1 MHGLLIQKSLPRFQD
16 FRSTPQRVLS
26 PVRQQEYIQPLSFT
40 VWANNSA
47 GDISTTISITVQDE
61 AADISYAG
69 SPFTFTKNSLVSGA
83 TPTNVG
89 GAPDAWAI
97 DPEISTTIPGLS
109 FNTATGAITGTPT
122 GIHSAAMFTVW
133 ANNSAGDISTTISIT
148 VNDIAP
154 VFTYTSLEV
163 TLTNNTATTRSPIST
178 GGAVTSW
185 EFIGTEPL
193 GLDFEGGNGTIWGT
207 PIAVQSKTQYW
218 IWGNNSGGQHLVYM
232 NITISDVPVSLSYAS
247 DNYNL
252 TRGITMVTPISPV
265 YTGIVDIWGI
275 EPSPTLV
282 GLSWDSSTGVI
293 SGTPNIN
300 MTRTEYTVW
309 ANNTGDDVSHKFNIT
324 INEPIVTLVYAPASE
339 IFVRGTPI
347 TNWNPTV
354 TGGNVETWGIEP
366 LITSTGLSF
375 VNGVISGTPTIN
387 MTQTDFVVWANT
399 TGGPSNF
406 TITITINEPIV
417 TLAYS
422 PTSQTFVRNNAITEW
437 HPTVTGGNVETWG
450 IHPPITSTGLSFVN
464 GVISGTPTINMTQ
477 TQYVVWANTTGGQT
491 NFTISIT
498 IDEPGVILEY
508 NPENVTVTIGDPMT
522 ALSPLVSNGTV
533 EEWSIYP
540 ELDNGLDFAN
550 GIISGTPTS
559 IQSKQ
564 TYKIWANNTGGKTY
578 HDINIT
584 ILDIAPEISYSLES
598 IVLTNDTVSSD
609 LPLNPTNLGGPV
621 VTWSIT
627 PDLSLGLSF
636 DPATGVISGTPIEV
650 IAVRI
655 YTVTATNTGG
665 PITVDIEI
673 TVLDQVPMIAY
684 VPSDEIL
691 LYNSSVLNMVPESTG
706 GAITG
711 WSITPEPSAGLFFDA
726 STGAFSGTPTET
738 RIRTVYEITA
748 TNDVGSMTVSV
759 NITVEDLNYNLSL
772 GPVYLL
778 INEEMLSLEPTST
791 LSDAVYEVSPDLPD
805 GLFLG
810 ESNGTIWGTPTV
822 GMPLKNFTIYANS
835 SLFNDVL
842 EIQIGVLEDSDSDG
856 MPNQLPLDYNPLGGL
871 TEDSDDDGDGFSDAE
886 ESDCVSDTLDAD
898 SAPSDL
904 DGDSI
909 CDALDD
915 DIDGDGLLNDDETNT
930 STYVDE
936 NDTGTDPRNADTDG
950 DGVCDGPVA
959 PALPV
964 DSCEAG
970 PDAFPNDAAAS
981 IDTDGDGMPDEL
993 DGVSTTGLIED
1004 LDDDNDTWTDLD
1016 EAACGSTNPTSALDT
1031 PLDGDDDGIC
1041 DVLDEKILGY
1051 AMNDQEGAIF
1061 EGYVNQL
1068 NFTILPN
1075 LTGMDAVTWTIV
1087 PALPVGLDF
1096 NGMMARSGSNGII
1109 SGIPTEASAM
1119 TNYTVYANNSQ
1130 TSVQFTF
1137 ALTILADTDGDG
1149 LPNGNSTTGLETD
1162 FDDDNDGILDSKE
1175 LTCGSDPLDADSG
1188 QNDWVAVCLDTNDKD
1203 DDKFFSVVWCFPCL
1217 LILLLMFL
1225 IPLFLM
1231 RSSLEVVGP
1240 EPVNTTAV
1248 PHFLSGLGTKDDP
1261 FVLKSVMGL
1270 KPGGRAETREVVSIA
1285 HMTPEIEVNL
1295 LDLTESDNDKR
1306 FKMFEFNDGSEAS
1319 VDRLKADQEGGLR
1332 IRLVFDDSINPTSD
1346 GGVYKGLIKLGMASV
1361 YFSWTVS
1368 IEGQKKVN
1376 TEDKAGKAA
1385 GLNIPQAMT
1394 KMKAQADAEAQ
1405 AAAEIQAQAEV
1416 DAKAAKEVKAQADAD
1431 AQAAKEVK
1439 AQADADAQAAKEVK
1453 AQAEADGKAVAK
1465 KLEELER
1472 IAKRAK
1478 DIDFATLGVAS
1489 ASESDDLQM
1498 IKGVGPFIAEKLNAL
1513 GIFTFEQVG
1522 NMTAEIEEQVNVAI
1536 EFFPGRIKRDD
1547 WAGQAKQLSK
1557 N

>member
-1 MHGLLIQKSLPRFQD
+1 M
-16 FRSTPQRVLS
+16 
-26 PVRQQEYIQPLSFT
+26 
-40 VWANNSA
+40 
-47 GDISTTISITVQDE
+47 
-61 AADISYAG
+61 
-69 SPFTFTKNSLVSGA
+69 SGA

-122 GIHSAAMFTVW
+122 GVHSAATFTVW

-207 PIAVQSKTQYW
+207 PIAVQSKTQYL
-218 IWGNNSGGQHLVYM
+218 IWGNNSGGQLLVYM
-232 NITISDVPVSLSYAS
+232 NITITDVPVSLSYTS

-252 TRGITMVTPISPV
+252 TRAVTMTTPISPV
-265 YTGIVDIWGI
+265 YTGIVDTWGI
-275 EPSPTLV
+275 EPSPALA

-300 MTRTEYTVW
+300 MTRTEYTLW
-309 ANNTGDDVSHKFNIT
+309 ANNTGSDVSHKFNIT
-324 INEPIVTLVYAPASE
+324 INEPIVTLVYTPASE
-339 IFVRGTPI
+339 TFVRGTTI
-347 TNWNPTV
+347 TNWLPTV

-366 LITSTGLSF
+366 SIAGTGLSF

-387 MTQTDFVVWANT
+387 MTQADYIVWANT
-399 TGGPSNF
+399 TGGETNF
-406 TITITINEPIV
+406 TISITINEPIV
-417 TLAYS
+417 TLVYTPAS
-422 PTSQTFVRNNAITEW
+422 ETFVRGTTITNW
-437 HPTVTGGNVETWG
+437 LPTVTGGNVETWG
-450 IHPPITSTGLSFVN
+450 IEPSIAGTGLSFVN
-464 GVISGTPTINMTQ
+464 GVISGTPNINMTQ
-477 TQYVVWANTTGGQT
+477 ADYIVWANTTGGET

-498 IDEPGVILEY
+498 IDEPGVILVY
-508 NPENVTVTIGDPMT
+508 NPENVTVTIGDPMI
-522 ALSPLVSNGTV
+522 ALTPLVSNGTV
-533 EEWSIYP
+533 EEWTIYP

-559 IQSKQ
+559 IQSKL
-564 TYKIWANNTGGKTY
+564 TYRIWANNTGGNTY
-578 HDINIT
+578 HEVNIT
-584 ILDIAPEISYSLES
+584 ILDIVPEISYNLVS
-598 IVLTNDTVSSD
+598 IVLTNDTQSSE
-609 LPLNPTNLGGPV
+609 LPLSPSNLGGPV
-621 VTWSIT
+621 VSWSIA
-627 PDLSLGLSF
+627 PDLSPGLSF
-636 DPATGVISGTPIEV
+636 DPANGVISGTPTEV
-650 IAVRI
+650 IALRV
-655 YTVTATNTGG
+655 YTVTAANTGG
-665 PITVDIEI
+665 TSTTEIEI

-684 VPSDEIL
+684 VPSDEVL
-691 LYNSSVLNMVPESTG
+691 LLNESVLNMVPESTG

-726 STGAFSGTPTET
+726 STGVFSGTPTET

-772 GPVYLL
+772 GPIYLL

-822 GMPLKNFTIYANS
+822 GMPLTNFTIYANS

-871 TEDSDDDGDGFSDAE
+871 TEDSDDDGDGFSDAV
-886 ESDCVSDTLDAD
+886 ESDCVSDALDAD

-981 IDTDGDGMPDEL
+981 IDTDGDGMPDQL
-993 DGVSTTGLIED
+993 DGVSTTGLTED

-1016 EAACGSTNPTSALDT
+1016 EAACGPTDSKDAVDV

-1041 DVLDEKILGY
+1041 DLLDEKVLGY
-1051 AMNDQEGAIF
+1051 SMNDEEAAIF

-1068 NFTILPN
+1068 DFIILPN

-1087 PALPVGLDF
+1087 PALPDGLDF
-1096 NGMMARSGSNGII
+1096 NGTMARSGSTGII
-1109 SGIPTEASAM
+1109 SGIPMEASAM

-1137 ALTILADTDGDG
+1137 SLAILADTDGDG

-1162 FDDDNDGILDSKE
+1162 LDDDNDGISDTE
-1175 LTCGSDPLDADSG
+1175 EVTCGSDPLDAESG
-1188 QNDWVAVCLDTNDKD
+1188 RNDWVAVCLDTNDED
-1203 DDKFFSVVWCFPCL
+1203 NDNSFDWFLCFPCL
-1217 LILLLMFL
+1217 LILLLLLL
-1225 IPLFLM
+1225 IPLFLV
-1231 RSSLEVVGP
+1231 RDSLEVVGP
-1240 EPVNTTAV
+1240 EPVNTTSQ

-1261 FVLKSVMGL
+1261 FVLKSVTGL
-1270 KPGGRAETREVVSIA
+1270 KPGWTATTIEVISMA
-1285 HMTPEIEVNL
+1285 NMTPEIDVNL

-1346 GGVYKGLIKLGMASV
+1346 GGMYKGLIKLGMASV

-1376 TEDKAGKAA
+1376 TEDKTGKTA
-1385 GLNIPQAMT
+1385 GLNIAQAMT
-1394 KMKAQADAEAQ
+1394 EMKAQADAEAQ

-1439 AQADADAQAAKEVK
+1439 AQAEADAQAAKEVK

>member
-1 MHGLLIQKSLPRFQD
+1 
-16 FRSTPQRVLS
+16 
-26 PVRQQEYIQPLSFT
+26 
-40 VWANNSA
+40 
-47 GDISTTISITVQDE
+47 
-61 AADISYAG
+61 
-69 SPFTFTKNSLVSGA
+69 
-83 TPTNVG
+83 
-89 GAPDAWAI
+89 
-97 DPEISTTIPGLS
+97 
-109 FNTATGAITGTPT
+109 
-122 GIHSAAMFTVW
+122 
-133 ANNSAGDISTTISIT
+133 
-148 VNDIAP
+148 
-154 VFTYTSLEV
+154 
-163 TLTNNTATTRSPIST
+163 
-178 GGAVTSW
+178 
-185 EFIGTEPL
+185 
-193 GLDFEGGNGTIWGT
+193 
-207 PIAVQSKTQYW
+207 
-218 IWGNNSGGQHLVYM
+218 
-232 NITISDVPVSLSYAS
+232 
-247 DNYNL
+247 
-252 TRGITMVTPISPV
+252 
-265 YTGIVDIWGI
+265 
-275 EPSPTLV
+275 
-282 GLSWDSSTGVI
+282 
-293 SGTPNIN
+293 
-300 MTRTEYTVW
+300 
-309 ANNTGDDVSHKFNIT
+309 
-324 INEPIVTLVYAPASE
+324 
-339 IFVRGTPI
+339 
-347 TNWNPTV
+347 
-354 TGGNVETWGIEP
+354 
-366 LITSTGLSF
+366 
-375 VNGVISGTPTIN
+375 
-387 MTQTDFVVWANT
+387 
-399 TGGPSNF
+399 
-406 TITITINEPIV
+406 
-417 TLAYS
+417 
-422 PTSQTFVRNNAITEW
+422 
-437 HPTVTGGNVETWG
+437 
-450 IHPPITSTGLSFVN
+450 
-464 GVISGTPTINMTQ
+464 
-477 TQYVVWANTTGGQT
+477 
-491 NFTISIT
+491 
-498 IDEPGVILEY
+498 
-508 NPENVTVTIGDPMT
+508 
-522 ALSPLVSNGTV
+522 
-533 EEWSIYP
+533 
-540 ELDNGLDFAN
+540 
-550 GIISGTPTS
+550 
-559 IQSKQ
+559 
-564 TYKIWANNTGGKTY
+564 
-578 HDINIT
+578 
-584 ILDIAPEISYSLES
+584 
-598 IVLTNDTVSSD
+598 
-609 LPLNPTNLGGPV
+609 
-621 VTWSIT
+621 
-627 PDLSLGLSF
+627 
-636 DPATGVISGTPIEV
+636 
-650 IAVRI
+650 
-655 YTVTATNTGG
+655 
-665 PITVDIEI
+665 
-673 TVLDQVPMIAY
+673 
-684 VPSDEIL
+684 
-691 LYNSSVLNMVPESTG
+691 
-706 GAITG
+706 
-711 WSITPEPSAGLFFDA
+711 
-726 STGAFSGTPTET
+726 
-738 RIRTVYEITA
+738 
-748 TNDVGSMTVSV
+748 
-759 NITVEDLNYNLSL
+759 
-772 GPVYLL
+772 
-778 INEEMLSLEPTST
+778 
-791 LSDAVYEVSPDLPD
+791 
-805 GLFLG
+805 
-810 ESNGTIWGTPTV
+810 
-822 GMPLKNFTIYANS
+822 
-835 SLFNDVL
+835 
-842 EIQIGVLEDSDSDG
+842 
-856 MPNQLPLDYNPLGGL
+856 
-871 TEDSDDDGDGFSDAE
+871 
-886 ESDCVSDTLDAD
+886 
-898 SAPSDL
+898 
-904 DGDSI
+904 
-909 CDALDD
+909 
-915 DIDGDGLLNDDETNT
+915 
-930 STYVDE
+930 
-936 NDTGTDPRNADTDG
+936 
-950 DGVCDGPVA
+950 
-959 PALPV
+959 
-964 DSCEAG
+964 
-970 PDAFPNDAAAS
+970 
-981 IDTDGDGMPDEL
+981 MPDEL

-1188 QNDWVAVCLDTNDKD
+1188 QNDWVAVCLETNDKD

-1261 FVLKSVMGL
+1261 FVLKSVTGL

-1439 AQADADAQAAKEVK
+1439 AQA
-1453 AQAEADGKAVAK
+1453 EADGKAVAK

>member
-1 MHGLLIQKSLPRFQD
+1 M
-16 FRSTPQRVLS
+16 
-26 PVRQQEYIQPLSFT
+26 
-40 VWANNSA
+40 
-47 GDISTTISITVQDE
+47 
-61 AADISYAG
+61 
-69 SPFTFTKNSLVSGA
+69 
-83 TPTNVG
+83 
-89 GAPDAWAI
+89 
-97 DPEISTTIPGLS
+97 
-109 FNTATGAITGTPT
+109 
-122 GIHSAAMFTVW
+122 
-133 ANNSAGDISTTISIT
+133 
-148 VNDIAP
+148 
-154 VFTYTSLEV
+154 
-163 TLTNNTATTRSPIST
+163 
-178 GGAVTSW
+178 
-185 EFIGTEPL
+185 
-193 GLDFEGGNGTIWGT
+193 
-207 PIAVQSKTQYW
+207 
-218 IWGNNSGGQHLVYM
+218 
-232 NITISDVPVSLSYAS
+232 
-247 DNYNL
+247 
-252 TRGITMVTPISPV
+252 
-265 YTGIVDIWGI
+265 
-275 EPSPTLV
+275 
-282 GLSWDSSTGVI
+282 
-293 SGTPNIN
+293 
-300 MTRTEYTVW
+300 
-309 ANNTGDDVSHKFNIT
+309 
-324 INEPIVTLVYAPASE
+324 
-339 IFVRGTPI
+339 
-347 TNWNPTV
+347 
-354 TGGNVETWGIEP
+354 
-366 LITSTGLSF
+366 
-375 VNGVISGTPTIN
+375 
-387 MTQTDFVVWANT
+387 
-399 TGGPSNF
+399 
-406 TITITINEPIV
+406 
-417 TLAYS
+417 
-422 PTSQTFVRNNAITEW
+422 
-437 HPTVTGGNVETWG
+437 
-450 IHPPITSTGLSFVN
+450 
-464 GVISGTPTINMTQ
+464 
-477 TQYVVWANTTGGQT
+477 
-491 NFTISIT
+491 
-498 IDEPGVILEY
+498 
-508 NPENVTVTIGDPMT
+508 
-522 ALSPLVSNGTV
+522 
-533 EEWSIYP
+533 
-540 ELDNGLDFAN
+540 
-550 GIISGTPTS
+550 
-559 IQSKQ
+559 
-564 TYKIWANNTGGKTY
+564 
-578 HDINIT
+578 
-584 ILDIAPEISYSLES
+584 
-598 IVLTNDTVSSD
+598 
-609 LPLNPTNLGGPV
+609 
-621 VTWSIT
+621 
-627 PDLSLGLSF
+627 
-636 DPATGVISGTPIEV
+636 
-650 IAVRI
+650 
-655 YTVTATNTGG
+655 
-665 PITVDIEI
+665 
-673 TVLDQVPMIAY
+673 
-684 VPSDEIL
+684 
-691 LYNSSVLNMVPESTG
+691 
-706 GAITG
+706 
-711 WSITPEPSAGLFFDA
+711 
-726 STGAFSGTPTET
+726 
-738 RIRTVYEITA
+738 
-748 TNDVGSMTVSV
+748 
-759 NITVEDLNYNLSL
+759 
-772 GPVYLL
+772 
-778 INEEMLSLEPTST
+778 
-791 LSDAVYEVSPDLPD
+791 
-805 GLFLG
+805 
-810 ESNGTIWGTPTV
+810 
-822 GMPLKNFTIYANS
+822 
-835 SLFNDVL
+835 
-842 EIQIGVLEDSDSDG
+842 
-856 MPNQLPLDYNPLGGL
+856 
-871 TEDSDDDGDGFSDAE
+871 
-886 ESDCVSDTLDAD
+886 
-898 SAPSDL
+898 
-904 DGDSI
+904 
-909 CDALDD
+909 
-915 DIDGDGLLNDDETNT
+915 
-930 STYVDE
+930 
-936 NDTGTDPRNADTDG
+936 
-950 DGVCDGPVA
+950 
-959 PALPV
+959 
-964 DSCEAG
+964 
-970 PDAFPNDAAAS
+970 
-981 IDTDGDGMPDEL
+981 
-993 DGVSTTGLIED
+993 
-1004 LDDDNDTWTDLD
+1004 
-1016 EAACGSTNPTSALDT
+1016 DT

-1188 QNDWVAVCLDTNDKD
+1188 QNDWVAVCLETNDKD

-1261 FVLKSVMGL
+1261 FVLKSVTGL

-1439 AQADADAQAAKEVK
+1439 AQA
-1453 AQAEADGKAVAK
+1453 EADGKAVAK